1 MLTGGFGCQVTAETD
16 PALKRRLGGLAYA
29 LTGLLRIGDLAAS
42 AGVFRDENFEWD
54 GAFNALAIWQ
64 RPGRP
69 HHLLDL
75 TIMPHLP
82 PGERP
87 ET

>member
-1 MLTGGFGCQVTAETD
+1 MSGYRGNRPRSQA
-16 PALKRRLGGLAYA
+16 PAGRPRLRAYRP
-29 LTGLLRIGDLAAS
+29 LRIGDLAAS